1 MLAGRIE
8 YEPPVSVGRD
18 QVTQRFAMGAAVK
31 VLVTYERAFW
41 REAGFS
47 GEVVSS
53 DGPLSVVYDNTSHD
67 GRQPA
72 LIGLVVGSQALAM
85 VGATFVRPTTP
96 RDGARSSV
104 TSAKR
109 QARFKSIASSI
120 GAQSPGHAGAPWADC
135 HPAFSRIR
143 LRTFANPRDESTGA
157 ARNRQ
162 RNGSA
167 TWKARFN
174 RVNAPPTKCCD
185 GSRRWARAEP
195 RRLWRRG
202 CSCLR
207 RTC

>member
-1 MLAGRIE
+1 LPVRRLTQSGDGVDAVTDAQTIGGRFAIVTAPPMLAGRIE

-72 LIGLVVGSQALAM
+72 LVGLVVGSQARQWSSDSSSAAKRGNGRRNLC
-85 VGATFVRPTTP
+85 PTDNTAW
-96 RDGARSSV
+96 RARSSV

-135 HPAFSRIR
+135 HPAF
-143 LRTFANPRDESTGA
+143 
-157 ARNRQ
+157 
-162 RNGSA
+162 
-167 TWKARFN
+167 
-174 RVNAPPTKCCD
+174 
-185 GSRRWARAEP
+185 
-195 RRLWRRG
+195 
-202 CSCLR
+202 
-207 RTC
+207 